1 MDFDTK
7 YAEILDLYTT
17 AAQNL
22 EKNNHQ
28 INACRCSNDLAQLLL
43 EVDKWTYWPEFSG
56 CLKNPERLAVFA
68 RSKTQDIIDYY
79 HSIPTTQ
86 Q

>member
-22 EKNNHQ
+22 EKNNYQ

-43 EVDKWTYWPEFSG
+43 EVDKWAYWHEFSW
-56 CLKNPERLAVFA
+56 CLKNPHTLAAFA
-68 RSKTQDIIDYY
+68 KSKTQDILDY
-79 HSIPTTQ
+79 HRSITTTQ

>member
-22 EKNNHQ
+22 EKNNYQ

-43 EVDKWTYWPEFSG
+43 EVDK
-56 CLKNPERLAVFA
+56 
-68 RSKTQDIIDYY
+68 
-79 HSIPTTQ
+79 
-86 Q
+86 

>member
-7 YAEILDLYTT
+7 YAEVLDLYTT

-22 EKNNHQ
+22 EKNHYE

-43 EVDKWTYWPEFSG
+43 EVDKWTYWFEFSG
-56 CLKNPERLAVFA
+56 CLKNPDKLADFA
-68 RSKTQDIIDYY
+68 RSKTEDIVAY
-79 HSIPTTQ
+79 HRSLAATQ